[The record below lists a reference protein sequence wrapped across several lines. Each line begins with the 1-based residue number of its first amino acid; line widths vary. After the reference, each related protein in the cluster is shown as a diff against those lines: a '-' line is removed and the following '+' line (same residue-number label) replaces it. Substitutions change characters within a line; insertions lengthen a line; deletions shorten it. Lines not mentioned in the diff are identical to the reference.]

1 MHNEKIAAVDFGSKK
16 FSISFGDMKN
26 ESLDIVGYLN
36 SDSKGIEKGL
46 IKDEEKCK
54 EAFLDL
60 ITNFEKKIGEPIEG
74 VYAGISTKNIRI
86 KEAVP
91 EIWLKEGKVRSRDI
105 NKAIEKGKTMIEM
118 DESEEIIDFTTNF
131 YILDENPIFES
142 IVGWMGK
149 NLKVSVTYF
158 IGKKKEVEKFKR
170 VIASSGKVFK
180 GYILNIYSGKQ
191 VFLNGK
197 NSDGV
202 RVLVDV
208 GAGISDYVIFKNG
221 IVKEIGNVPLGGNN
235 ITNDLSICGEYSKSE
250 AENIKLIC
258 SDNYE
263 TLYENSGEKD
273 VITIGTSE
281 VSKTFLYEVTK
292 ARLDEMLKLINAKLK
307 NSSYYED
314 ICSIILYGDG
324 ITYYENIEK
333 MINDEF
339 DKKVKTITNEYL
351 GMKNSLNITSLAIVK
366 EVSDRLYLLKEDT
379 KKEKEK
385 EIEYLLNEK
394 KETEQP
400 KVKEGNSIVR
410 KIKKVLGDIF

>member
-16 FSISFGDMKN
+16 LSISFGNMEKD
-26 ESLDIVGYLN
+26 SLDIVGYLN
-36 SDSKGIEKGL
+36 SASKGIEKGL

-60 ITNFEKKIGEPIEG
+60 ITAFEKKIGEPVDEI
-74 VYAGISTKNIRI
+74 YAGISTRNVRI
-86 KEAVP
+86 KEALP
-91 EIWLKEGKVRSRDI
+91 EVLLREGKVRSKDI
-105 NKAIEKGKTMIEM
+105 NKAIEKGKTLIELN
-118 DESEEIIDFTTNF
+118 EGEEIIDFTINF
-131 YILDENPIFES
+131 YVLDENPIFNS
-142 IVGWMGK
+142 IVGWMGQ

-158 IGKKKEVEKFKR
+158 IGDKKEVEKFKK
-170 VIASSGKVFK
+170 VITSSGKIFK

-202 RVLVDV
+202 KALVDV

-221 IVKEIGNVPLGGNN
+221 IVKEVGNIPLGGNN
-235 ITNDLSICGEYSKSE
+235 ITYDLAICGEYSKGE
-250 AENIKLIC
+250 AENIKVIC

-263 TLYENSGEKD
+263 TLYENRNEKD
-273 VITIGTSE
+273 TITIGTSE
-281 VSKTFLYEVTK
+281 VSKTFLYEVTR

-307 NSSYYED
+307 KSSYYED

-339 DKKVKTITNEYL
+339 DKEVKGITNEYL

-379 KKEKEK
+379 KSEK

-400 KVKEGNSIVR
+400 KFEEDNSIVR